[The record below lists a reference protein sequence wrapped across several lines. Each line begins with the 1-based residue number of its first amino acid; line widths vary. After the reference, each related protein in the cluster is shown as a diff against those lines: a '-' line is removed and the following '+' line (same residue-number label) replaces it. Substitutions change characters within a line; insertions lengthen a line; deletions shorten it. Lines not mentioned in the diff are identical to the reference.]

1 MYFAARGFVTVIPD
15 YRLAPQTTYPGPV
28 EDVRDALAWA
38 VVHPADLGP
47 DADIASVFLLGHS
60 AGGVHALTLL
70 LEPTVLASVPDLRA
84 RIKGATIASAPCHFE
99 PKGHKM
105 DAREPVDMYY
115 GSQEL
120 ATAREPLALLRSA
133 PAEAIGA
140 LPPLVLLKCEH
151 DPAWFKVVLDDFRKA
166 LEERGVKSAQIF
178 AEGHNHISFSWAL
191 GTGQG
196 EKWAEE
202 VVAWMVGL

>member
-1 MYFAARGFVTVIPD
+1 
-15 YRLAPQTTYPGPV
+15 
-28 EDVRDALAWA
+28 
-38 VVHPADLGP
+38 
-47 DADIASVFLLGHS
+47 
-60 AGGVHALTLL
+60 
-70 LEPTVLASVPDLRA
+70 VPDLRT